1 MNEDFVNPIDAKMQL
16 YALNRIEPGKDASN
30 SPTGVTDVGGDPY
43 AWRDFSGS
51 GCSLFPLGDEYPV
64 REKETTRDS
73 RQSTQ
78 HIANTFEGQRVQV

>member
-1 MNEDFVNPIDAKMQL
+1 MNEDSVNPIDAKMQL

-51 GCSLFPLGDEYPV
+51 GCSLFPW
-64 REKETTRDS
+64 ETS
-73 RQSTQ
+73 
-78 HIANTFEGQRVQV
+78 ILFEGKKRLGIADIARSI